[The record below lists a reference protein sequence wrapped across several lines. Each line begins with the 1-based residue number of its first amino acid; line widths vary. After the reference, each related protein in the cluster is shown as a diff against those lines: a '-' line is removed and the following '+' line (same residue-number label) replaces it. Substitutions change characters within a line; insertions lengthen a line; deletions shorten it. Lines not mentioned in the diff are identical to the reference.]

1 MDAKASDVIKHREIG
16 FRGPHHDPNQAL
28 TATLI
33 LSDVRGVVQVHP
45 QHALLVRVSYDITH
59 INLQVIEALLAELG
73 FHLDNSL
80 LMKLRRA
87 LYYYTEDAEQDVLGC
102 KHGRSNCTQAIFI
115 NRYRQL
121 EHGCR
126 DIRPDHWRQYL

>member
-1 MDAKASDVIKHREIG
+1 MSTVSNDVIKHREIM
-16 FRGPHHDPNQAL
+16 FRGPHHDANQAQ

-33 LSDVRGVVQVHP
+33 LSDIEGILQVRP
-45 QHALLVRVSYDITH
+45 QHKELILVTYDVSLIS
-59 INLQVIEALLAELG
+59 LQVIDEFLGELG
-73 FHLDNSL
+73 FHLDNNL

-87 LYYYTEDAEQDVLGC
+87 LYYYTEELQQEVLGC
-102 KHGRSNCTQAIFI
+102 RRGRGNCTQAVFI

-126 DIRPDHWRQYL
+126 DVRPDHWRQYL

>member
-1 MDAKASDVIKHREIG
+1 MSTVSNDAIKCREIW
-16 FRGPHHDPNQAL
+16 FRGPHPDPNQAL

-33 LSDVRGVVQVHP
+33 LSDVEGILDVHP
-45 QHALLVRVSYDITH
+45 TSNAMMMVTYDVSQIT
-59 INLQVIEALLAELG
+59 LQIIDTFLSELG

-87 LYYYTEDAEQDVLGC
+87 LYYYTEELQQDVMGC
-102 KHGRSNCTQAIFI
+102 GRGRGNCTRDVFI

-126 DIRPDHWRQYL
+126 DVRPDHWRQYL